1 MASDPISAAP
11 RWLRDEYS
19 IDTPENVTFGYP
31 LAGPGSRLIAAAVD
45 LLLVVLGTVFLQY
58 AALFIVALLSPEDLW
73 SDLDRL
79 SLDGGLLIAL
89 YVLLNF
95 ALFWAYFIGFELRWN
110 GQTPGK
116 RLAGLRVV
124 RLDGTPACVLEIVVR
139 NLVRLVDLLPFFY
152 ALGAVVVL
160 SNRHSR
166 RLGDFAAG
174 TLVIRTETARTA
186 AQLASPRVLII
197 QTPVTGDQFMPS
209 VRNLTA
215 EEYQLVCA
223 VLAGETAQQV
233 NFGLVLRLS
242 VAVALKL
249 GYPSPTEATARSFL
263 QLVAAAYQRPAREGE
278 STR

>member
-1 MASDPISAAP
+1 
-11 RWLRDEYS
+11 L
-19 IDTPENVTFGYP
+19 F
-31 LAGPGSRLIAAAVD
+31 
-45 LLLVVLGTVFLQY
+45 VL
-58 AALFIVALLSPEDLW
+58 ALLSPEDLW
-73 SDLDRL
+73 SDLDQL

-95 ALFWAYFIGFELRWN
+95 LLFWAYFIGFELRWN

-124 RLDGTPACVLEIVVR
+124 RLDGAPAGVLEIVVR

-186 AQLASPRVLII
+186 AQLATPPVLLAE
-197 QTPVTGDQFMPS
+197 TVAVDTQFVPS
-209 VRNLTA
+209 VRNLAA
-215 EEYQLVCA
+215 EEYQLVCT
-223 VLAGETAQQV
+223 VLAGEAAQRV
-233 NFGLVLRLS
+233 NAGLVLRLA
-242 VAVALKL
+242 VALALKL
-249 GYPSPTEATARSFL
+249 GYPPPTAATARSFL
-263 QLVAAAYQRPAREGE
+263 QLVAAAYQQPAREGE
-278 STR
+278 

>member
-1 MASDPISAAP
+1 MTGDPISTAP
-11 RWLRDEYS
+11 RWLRHEYS

-45 LLLVVLGTVFLQY
+45 LLLVVLGNVFLQY
-58 AALFIVALLSPEDLW
+58 VAWFVLALLSPEDLW
-73 SDLDRL
+73 SDLDQL

-95 ALFWAYFIGFELRWN
+95 LLFWAYFIGFELRWN

-124 RLDGTPACVLEIVVR
+124 RLDGTPAGVLEIVVR

-152 ALGAVVVL
+152 ALGAVVVV

-186 AQLASPRVLII
+186 AQLATPPVLPAETVPADI
-197 QTPVTGDQFMPS
+197 QFVPS
-209 VRNLTA
+209 VRNLAA

-223 VLAGETAQQV
+223 VLAGEAAQRV
-233 NFGLVLRLS
+233 NAGLVLRLA
-242 VAVALKL
+242 VALALKL
-249 GYPSPTEATARSFL
+249 GYPPPTEATARSFL
-263 QLVAAAYQRPAREGE
+263 QLVAAAYQQPAREGE
-278 STR
+278 ST